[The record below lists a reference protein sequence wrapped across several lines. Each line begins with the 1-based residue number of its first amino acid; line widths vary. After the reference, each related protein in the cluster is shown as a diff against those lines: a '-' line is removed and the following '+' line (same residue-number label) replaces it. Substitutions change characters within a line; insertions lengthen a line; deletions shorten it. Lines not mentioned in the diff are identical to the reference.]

1 MNKKSYLT
9 PDMTVV
15 MLSEQQ
21 QLLAGTAQT
30 ISGNSGLQMGGGG
43 NGVARGRES
52 YDWDDE
58 E

>member
-1 MNKKSYLT
+1 
-9 PDMTVV
+9 MTVV

-21 QLLAGTAQT
+21 HLLEGSATS

-43 NGVARGRES
+43 SGVARGREAS
-52 YDWDDE
+52 EWDDE

>member
-1 MNKKSYLT
+1 MNKKSYMT
-9 PDMTVV
+9 PHMTVV

-21 QLLAGTAQT
+21 NLLGDSVHA

-52 YDWDDE
+52 SDWDDE